1 METDHLRHETAQMQ
15 GGRAETLATR
25 STDQAQGQ
33 QVSGSP
39 SSDTNSL
46 WVLTE
51 GGGCYRVPWGSPS
64 LAKLLGDRGSKA
76 EGLKCYDAQS

>member
-1 METDHLRHETAQMQ
+1 MAQMQ

-25 STDQAQGQ
+25 SADQAQGQ